1 MLLAAHRDK
10 PEVWLLLIAKGADLR
25 VRYGFNHSALSHY
38 SVNGSPRSLSGMK
51 LAMRR
56 TRQILP
62 STLLCRRARRCSSV
76 AVGSLGSL
84 ASVGSAVASS
94 WAFIAAVSRSPQP
107 VAALIRGQ
115 RFAQFSS
122 LRRCTCEG
130 WQPARK
136 AA

>member
-1 MLLAAHRDK
+1 MPLDVL
-10 PEVWLLLIAKGADLR
+10 VL
-25 VRYGFNHSALSHY
+25 VF
-38 SVNGSPRSLSGMK
+38 
-51 LAMRR
+51 
-56 TRQILP
+56 
-62 STLLCRRARRCSSV
+62 
-76 AVGSLGSL
+76 
-84 ASVGSAVASS
+84 AVALS

-136 AA
+136 AALSS